1 MDTRGHERAPASTN
15 GHQMNEKKSSPRSPR
30 KAAKAQ
36 YRGMTPNQ
44 VVAYNLLRARQLR
57 GLTQDQA
64 AAALEPYLGVR
75 WSKASFSQAERSVG
89 GKFVRQFDA
98 DEVVAF
104 ARGFELPITWF
115 FMPPPPWEDDA
126 PVKLTTPDARR
137 FGTELAMLVDL
148 VFGDD
153 SDQRRLLETRL
164 AEFLEQLGPD
174 RLTQAQERIGA
185 AGALRAAG
193 VVRHRLGDVEQWE
206 GWLRTVA
213 DRLEELRGQVEV
225 SPENAGEPRE
235 GDSLA
240 QPAAPRSRAGEQPTT
255 EDG

>member
-1 MDTRGHERAPASTN
+1 MN
-15 GHQMNEKKSSPRSPR
+15 GKKSSSKSSR
-30 KAAKAQ
+30 KPAEAR

-57 GLTQDQA
+57 GWTQDQA
-64 AAALEPYLGVR
+64 AAALEAYLGVR

-104 ARGFELPITWF
+104 ARGFELPVTWF
-115 FMPPPPWEDDA
+115 FLPPPPWADDA

-137 FGTELAMLVDL
+137 FGTELALLVDL

-153 SDQRRLLETRL
+153 SHHRALLEERL
-164 AEFLEQLGPD
+164 AEFLGQLGPG

-185 AGALRAAG
+185 LAALRTAE
-193 VVRHRLGDVEQWE
+193 VVRHRLGDLQQWE
-206 GWLRTVA
+206 GWLRMVA
-213 DRLEELRGQVEV
+213 DQLEELRGQADTVGAPGAVPGDASATAEGE
-225 SPENAGEPRE
+225 ENP
-235 GDSLA
+235 
-240 QPAAPRSRAGEQPTT
+240 Q
-255 EDG
+255 

>member
-1 MDTRGHERAPASTN
+1 
-15 GHQMNEKKSSPRSPR
+15 MNEKKSSSKSPR
-30 KAAKAQ
+30 KPAEAR

-57 GLTQDQA
+57 GWTQDQA
-64 AAALEPYLGVR
+64 AAALEAYLGVR

-137 FGTELAMLVDL
+137 FGTELALLVDL

-153 SDQRRLLETRL
+153 SHHRQLLEARL
-164 AEFLEQLGPD
+164 AEFLDSLGPD
-174 RLTQAQERIGA
+174 RLTQAQERIAGA
-185 AGALRAAG
+185 AAQRVAAMT
-193 VVRHRLGDVEQWE
+193 RQQMGDIEHWAE
-206 GWLRTVA
+206 SLRTLA
-213 DRLEELRGQVEV
+213 DHLAHLDRQASQIAGDEPA
-225 SPENAGEPRE
+225 SGEPN
-235 GDSLA
+235 
-240 QPAAPRSRAGEQPTT
+240 TT
-255 EDG
+255 EEGGP